1 MSSNNN
7 ILIALQA
14 VNKTTN
20 VFNKVSAQMNKVSNL
35 SVTLNNSISNIF
47 YGIGA
52 WKLFS
57 NSLRVA
63 KDFISQTTQ
72 EFANLADSADMAG
85 ISSAANLDSLVKA
98 LDLVGVKGVSIDKVA
113 NAFSRMTK
121 ATGAT
126 DMSGFFRTLNSIS
139 QLNTEQERLNE
150 LIRIFGK
157 EEGTSFNVIT
167 RGGIRSV
174 IVTF

>member
-20 VFNKVSAQMNKVSNL
+20 VFNKVSAQMNKISNL

-57 NSLRVA
+57 NNLRVA

-72 EFANLADSADMAG
+72 EFANLADSAALAG
-85 ISSAANLDSLVKA
+85 ESSPSNLYALTKS
-98 LDLVGVKGVSIDKVA
+98 LDLLDIKNVSI
-113 NAFSRMTK
+113 NTLTK
-121 ATGAT
+121 S
-126 DMSGFFRTLNSIS
+126 MS
-139 QLNTEQERLNE
+139 
-150 LIRIFGK
+150 
-157 EEGTSFNVIT
+157 
-167 RGGIRSV
+167 
-174 IVTF
+174 

>member
-1 MSSNNN
+1 MSSNNS

-72 EFANLADSADMAG
+72 EFANLADSAALAG
-85 ISSAANLDSLVKA
+85 ESSPSNLYAFTKS
-98 LDLVGVKGVSIDKVA
+98 LDLLDIKNVSIDTLTKSM
-113 NAFSRMTK
+113 SRMTK
-121 ATGAT
+121 ATGEIGVE
-126 DMSGFFRTLNSIS
+126 GFIKTLASIS
-139 QLNTEQERLNE
+139 QIENEQQRLNE
-150 LIRIFGK
+150 TMRIFDK
-157 EEGTSFNVIT
+157 EAGTSFNVIT